1 MSPSRSPFRPVTG
14 QAPPARIAY
23 CDGSRLRRALLAAAE
38 QVARD
43 RDELDRINVFPV
55 PDGDTGTNLA
65 LTLRSVAEAV
75 GPLDR
80 ASLHE
85 VADAAARASLLG
97 ARGNSGMILSH
108 FLLGFARHLGRRARA
123 GAREV
128 AEAVLA
134 SSRSLA
140 EALEAPQEGTIL
152 TVVREA
158 AASGRDRVD
167 EGDDLYDWLREM
179 RGAARRSLD
188 RTRDMLPSLREA
200 GVVDAGAKGFVEMLE
215 GVSTLVDRGPV
226 PWAAGVTGV
235 EDGIAGSAMA
245 ASATSATSDLSPA
258 GPGAVTGSRAVEG
271 EGRYCVQITLEA
283 SELPSSEALRRR
295 LSSLGTSL
303 IVVRSG
309 DLARIHI
316 HADDPGAVESS
327 LAPLGTLVAT
337 RVEDTRVTETGT
349 AVRPGVVV
357 TDSSADLPSSWVR
370 EKGVEVVPLRLIV
383 GDETYLDGRDLDSGQ
398 VIQLLLDPDGLQ
410 PTTSQPPAADFERA
424 FRRVLESGA
433 DGYLGIFLSS
443 AVSGTFAAARTA
455 ARAVGEGRGVLVD
468 SRSGSLG
475 LGLLVIR
482 AVELLETGLPVQ
494 RVAEELKRIRSRS
507 NLVFTVDKID
517 WLLRSGRLG
526 RGQAWIA
533 RLMGIIPVLQLDP
546 AGNVVPRA
554 RVRGHE
560 AAREEIFRA
569 LDDGL
574 AGARRYRIGVV
585 HAGAPE
591 LAESLERE
599 VRERYDPVETYCRP
613 ITAVLAAHA
622 GPGAWG
628 IAYQVES

>member
-1 MSPSRSPFRPVTG
+1 MSPSRPPSRPETG

-80 ASLHE
+80 APLHE

-97 ARGNSGMILSH
+97 ARGNSGMILSY
-108 FLLGFARHLGRRARA
+108 FLLGFARHLGCRARA

-140 EALEAPQEGTIL
+140 EALEAPREGTIL

-158 AASGRDRVD
+158 ATSGRNRVD
-167 EGDDLYDWLREM
+167 EGQDLYDWLREM

-215 GVSTLVDRGPV
+215 GVSTLVDLGPV
-226 PWAAGVTGV
+226 PVATGVTGG
-235 EDGIAGSAMA
+235 EDAMAGSARMA
-245 ASATSATSDLSPA
+245 LATFDLSPA
-258 GPGAVTGSRAVEG
+258 GPGAVTGTRAIED
-271 EGRYCVQITLEA
+271 EGRYCVQMTLEA
-283 SELPSSEALRRR
+283 SDLPSSEALRRR

-316 HADDPGAVESS
+316 HADEPGAVESS
-327 LAPLGTLVAT
+327 LASLGTLVAT
-337 RVEDTRVTETGT
+337 RVEDTRATGTGT

-383 GDETYLDGRDLDSGQ
+383 GDETYLDGRDLESGE
-398 VIQLLLDPDGLQ
+398 VLRLLLDPNAPQ

-424 FRRVLESGA
+424 FRGVLESGA

-482 AVELLETGLPVQ
+482 AVELLETGLPVP
-494 RVAEELKRIRSRS
+494 RVAEELERIRSRS
-507 NLVFTVDKID
+507 NLLFTVDKID

-560 AAREEIFRA
+560 EAREEIFRA
-569 LDDGL
+569 LDEGL

-585 HAGAPE
+585 HAGVPD

>member
-1 MSPSRSPFRPVTG
+1 VSPGKSPSRPAAE
-14 QAPPARIAY
+14 QAPAARIAY

-38 QVARD
+38 RVARD

-65 LTLRSVAEAV
+65 LTLRSVADAV
-75 GPLDR
+75 GPLEH
-80 ASLHE
+80 ATLHE
-85 VADAAARASLLG
+85 VAETAARASLLG
-97 ARGNSGMILSH
+97 ARGNSGMILSY
-108 FLLGFARHLGRRARA
+108 FLLGFARHLGRRVRA
-123 GAREV
+123 GARDV
-128 AEAVLA
+128 ADAVLA
-134 SSRSLA
+134 SSRSLG

-158 AASGRDRVD
+158 ASSGRERVD
-167 EGDDLYDWLREM
+167 EDEDLYGWLREM

-188 RTRDMLPSLREA
+188 RTREMLPSLREA

-215 GVSTLVDRGPV
+215 GVSSLVDLGL
-226 PWAAGVTGV
+226 ASGGDGTG
-235 EDGIAGSAMA
+235 GTWAGSFPAPGA
-245 ASATSATSDLSPA
+245 PGEAYDADLRPA
-258 GPGAVTGSRAVEG
+258 GPAAVTAGEAVEG
-271 EGRYCVQITLEA
+271 EGRFCVQLTLEA
-283 SELPSSEALRRR
+283 PELPSSEALRRL
-295 LSSLGTSL
+295 LSPLGTSL

-316 HADDPGAVESS
+316 HADDPGAVEAE
-327 LAPLGTLVAT
+327 LARLGTLVAE
-337 RVEDTRVTETGT
+337 RVEDTRGQAAGD
-349 AVRPGVVV
+349 AVRPAVVV

-383 GDETYLDGRDLDSGQ
+383 GDRTYLDGRDLDPEA
-398 VIQLLLDPDGLQ
+398 VLRLLRDPDAPQ
-410 PTTSQPPAADFERA
+410 PTTSQPPAADFEDA
-424 FRRVLESGA
+424 FRRALEGGA
-433 DGYLGIFLSS
+433 DRFLGVFLSS
-443 AVSGTFAAARTA
+443 AVSGTFAAARAA
-455 ARAVGEGRGVLVD
+455 ARAVDGDRGVLFD

-482 AVELLETGLPVQ
+482 AVELLEEGRSVHE
-494 RVAEELKRIRSRS
+494 VAEELERVRARS
-507 NLVFTVDKID
+507 NLVFTVDRID

-526 RGQAWIA
+526 RGQAWLA

-569 LDDGL
+569 LDEEL
-574 AGARRYRIGVV
+574 AGARRYRMGVV
-585 HAGAPE
+585 HAGVPE
-591 LAESLERE
+591 LAETLERE
-599 VRERYDPVETYCRP
+599 VRARYDPVETYCRP

-628 IAYQVES
+628 IAYQVED